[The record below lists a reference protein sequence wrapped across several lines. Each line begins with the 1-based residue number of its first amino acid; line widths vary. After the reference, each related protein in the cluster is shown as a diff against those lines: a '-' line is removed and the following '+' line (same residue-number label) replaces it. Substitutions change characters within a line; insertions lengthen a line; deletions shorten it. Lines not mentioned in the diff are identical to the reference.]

1 MAAAAMYAP
10 YGPYFALIPEFLPQ
24 NVAGAAMALVN
35 SAGAVGGF
43 VGAYVVGWLQ
53 GGIGNAAAFTFMAA
67 ALAVSAVL
75 MFLVKTGNSRVTHPV
90 RPAASPAQSRSYQ
103 AG

>member
-1 MAAAAMYAP
+1 VLVLAAAGLYAP

-24 NVAGAAMALVN
+24 KVAGAAMALVN

-53 GGIGNAAAFTFMAA
+53 GGLGNGAAFTFMAIC
-67 ALAVSAVL
+67 LFLSAVL
-75 MFLVKTGNSRVTHPV
+75 MFGVTV
-90 RPAASPAQSRSYQ
+90 RGRRGAELGVAAGARS
-103 AG
+103 GV